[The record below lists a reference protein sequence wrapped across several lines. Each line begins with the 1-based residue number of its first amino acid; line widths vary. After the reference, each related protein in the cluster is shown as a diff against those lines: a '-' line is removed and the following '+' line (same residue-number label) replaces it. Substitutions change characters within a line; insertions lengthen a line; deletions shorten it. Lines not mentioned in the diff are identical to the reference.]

1 MMTRKPSRWIL
12 RFLCAVL
19 AAMLCACSAK
29 NDEIPDM
36 TLTETMPK
44 TKEERD
50 YPYFETELYFATSDN
65 QKLLPE
71 TRRVMMPDNGSH
83 IEAAIKALFDG
94 ASTQSQQAVMQSGL
108 QYEKMELST
117 SVCNVYVKGNVVLD
131 EKQWLIT
138 RAAIAATVNAVD
150 GTGNI
155 NLYYNQLEPG
165 YMDRPLG
172 AQSPIVENL
181 DVYVR
186 NLELEYEALKKERE
200 EGASESSFEMRSI
213 TLYFVDEAASNFI
226 TQNSMFSYDA
236 KTSKEKIAELAINNL
251 TKPLDNT
258 QGLQSA
264 LPNGFELISVHFDS
278 DMVSQNTTENKPE
291 SETLPAQSTLSDGDV
306 LNLVLAKPKT
316 CYDMKNMCGALTMTL
331 TGFIPN
337 ICGIRISIQDHNG
350 NTNALYNG
358 EVLTRTMFSD
368 QIGHTI
374 PLDYPL
380 ENGTGFATMNQ
391 VVAGMDSY
399 TPSIRLQALLDYQQ
413 ASQKLFPNFSGS
425 DVKDIYITGNT
436 AVIDWKEGFSK
447 KLKTIQETGNSE
459 LSQERRIWLFLYSI
473 INTMTEFPGVQKVW
487 MLENGQKLGTQGGV
501 YLGNALMRN
510 PGVLVDAKAE

>member
-1 MMTRKPSRWIL
+1 
-12 RFLCAVL
+12 
-19 AAMLCACSAK
+19 
-29 NDEIPDM
+29 
-36 TLTETMPK
+36 
-44 TKEERD
+44 
-50 YPYFETELYFATSDN
+50 
-65 QKLLPE
+65 
-71 TRRVMMPDNGSH
+71 
-83 IEAAIKALFDG
+83 
-94 ASTQSQQAVMQSGL
+94 
-108 QYEKMELST
+108 
-117 SVCNVYVKGNVVLD
+117 
-131 EKQWLIT
+131 
-138 RAAIAATVNAVD
+138 
-150 GTGNI
+150 
-155 NLYYNQLEPG
+155 
-165 YMDRPLG
+165 
-172 AQSPIVENL
+172 
-181 DVYVR
+181 
-186 NLELEYEALKKERE
+186 
-200 EGASESSFEMRSI
+200 
-213 TLYFVDEAASNFI
+213 
-226 TQNSMFSYDA
+226 MFSYDA

-358 EVLTRTMFSD
+358 EVLTRAMFSD